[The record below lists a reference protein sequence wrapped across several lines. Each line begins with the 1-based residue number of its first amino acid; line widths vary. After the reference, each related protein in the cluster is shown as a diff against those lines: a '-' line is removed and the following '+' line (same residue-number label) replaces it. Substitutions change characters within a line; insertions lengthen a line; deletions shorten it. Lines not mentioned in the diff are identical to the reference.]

1 MSGKFRIAAAAMALL
16 IGSSSLAVAQSD
28 TTKIDLSGNWSFTV
42 VYEGGQGSP
51 TVRLVQKADTLT
63 GRYISQAF
71 GELDL
76 SGGVNGKEF
85 WFSVRTSAGGDP
97 FTMTFN
103 GVAESADLLK
113 GSVELG
119 GNGGGTFTAKRQ
131 KQEPSEL
138 TQKTTQLPELQSR
151 GHGGRGADK

>member
-1 MSGKFRIAAAAMALL
+1 MSGTLRIVAAALTLL
-16 IGSSSLAVAQSD
+16 LGSSSMVVAQSD
-28 TTKIDLSGNWSFTV
+28 TTKVDLSGNWSFTV

-51 TVRLVQKADTLT
+51 TVRLVQKGDTLT

-76 SGGVNGKEF
+76 KGEIHGREF
-85 WFSVRTSAGGDP
+85 YFSLTTSAGGDP

-103 GVAESADLLK
+103 GIAESADALK

-119 GNGGGTFTAKRQ
+119 GNGTATFTARRQ
-131 KQEPSEL
+131 KQDPAGR
-138 TQKTTQLPELQSR
+138 TQQTPELPQLHPR
-151 GHGGRGADK
+151 TGR